1 MLTAFLAKVQV
12 GILEIEGLMDEE
24 GNYYVAI
31 PQLTDLNLVPPNRSA
46 KQLEALTDKAFS
58 SHDIVKLKTPLN
70 SKGVNAIPV
79 KLVEKLLLRLAI
91 KGNKAAIALMEALIG
106 LSLHQ
111 LFSDAFG
118 IKFEREERQRWL
130 ACRFKTRH
138 DFRPLT
144 DELKR
149 YGFTN
154 PMEYAKYIHLMQ
166 SKIGLPDGTRDFA
179 EYTVLNKLE
188 RAQNRLT
195 AYMECG
201 MSPYDALNK
210 LKVD

>member
-1 MLTAFLAKVQV
+1 MLTAFVAKVQI
-12 GILEIEGLMDEE
+12 GTIEIDGLMDEE

-31 PQLTDLNLVPPNRSA
+31 PQLAEINLVPPGRSS

-58 SHDIVKLKTPLN
+58 SHDLVKLKTPLN
-70 SKGVNAIPV
+70 SKSVNALPV

-118 IKFEREERQRWL
+118 VEFEREDRQRWL

-149 YGFTN
+149 CGFTE
-154 PMEYAKYIHLMQ
+154 PMQYAKFIHRMQ
-166 SKIGLPDGTRDFA
+166 AKIGIADGTRDFA
-179 EYTVLNKLE
+179 EYVILNKLE